1 MEKRRER
8 HRRRNRPSTKPAIP
22 RCYGKRQK
30 PSNRL
35 RGSRVCRSLQTHQ
48 GDVVLLLP
56 SLSCKASELRE
67 EKLDQRSSP
76 SNALSPHQA
85 RKPREAEHLTL
96 NLTLRVVGLYQT
108 GSLLLVP
115 ALPGTLLQL
124 QPEREAPRLHRL
136 PYDIYEISA

>member
-56 SLSCKASELRE
+56 SLSCEASELRE

-76 SNALSPHQA
+76 SNALSPYQA
-85 RKPREAEHLTL
+85 LKPREAEHFMVRVVRLDQPVAVEEDPLTL
-96 NLTLRVVGLYQT
+96 LQGDL
-108 GSLLLVP
+108 LLLVVH
-115 ALPGTLLQL
+115 
-124 QPEREAPRLHRL
+124 PRHK
-136 PYDIYEISA
+136 AQG